1 MEKVVAVCVAV
12 GDPAD
17 DPRLGDDLVERAGA
31 LDPDRFPSVSVQV
44 IDRDASEAWWGGSPP
59 STRLLA
65 VLSAW
70 TDCGDDSSDLVALVS
85 DTCGAANTA
94 TSAVAV
100 TETVPRWEAAPTAV
114 LTALLHRRADM
125 SHEQFVDHWRDGH
138 QPLSFRIHPQC
149 TYVRN
154 DVSRRLVGAPSF
166 DAICD
171 EGVRDVED
179 ILDPARFYGADGGDW
194 KANRR
199 IIGGDVPK
207 FLDPATTASI
217 MREHRFRDLPT
228 SRR

>member
-1 MEKVVAVCVAV
+1 MEKVVVVGVAS
-12 GDPAD
+12 GEPAA
-17 DPRLGDDLVERAGA
+17 DPRPGDNLVGRVGA
-31 LDPDRFPSVSVQV
+31 LDPDRYPATAVQV
-44 IDRDASEAWWGGSPP
+44 IDRPVTETWWGGSPP
-59 STRLLA
+59 AARLLV

-70 TDCGDDSSDLVALVS
+70 AESGDDPSELVAIVA
-85 DTCGAANTA
+85 GACPEIEV
-94 TSAVAV
+94 SAVVV
-100 TETVPRWEAAPTAV
+100 TETVPRWEAAPAAV
-114 LTALLHRRADM
+114 LTALLHRRADL
-125 SHEQFVDHWRDGH
+125 SHEQFLDHWRDGH

-154 DVSRRLVGAPSF
+154 DVSRRLVGAASF

-179 ILDPARFYGADGGDW
+179 ILDPMRFYGADGGDW

-199 IIGGDVPK
+199 TIGGDVPK

>member
-1 MEKVVAVCVAV
+1 MEKVVVVGVAS
-12 GDPAD
+12 GDPVA
-17 DPRLGDDLVERAGA
+17 DPRPGDDLVDRAVA
-31 LDPDRFPSVSVQV
+31 LDGDRYPAVAVQL
-44 IDRDASEAWWGGSPP
+44 IDRDASESWWGAAPP
-59 STRLLA
+59 ARRLLV

-70 TDCGDDSSDLVALVS
+70 VESGDEVDELAEVVASSCGVDAS
-85 DTCGAANTA
+85 TAA
-94 TSAVAV
+94 VVV
-100 TETVPRWEAAPTAV
+100 TETVPRWEAAPSAV
-114 LTALLHRRADM
+114 LTALLHRRAGSTHD
-125 SHEQFVDHWRDGH
+125 EFVDHWRDGH

-154 DVSRRLVGAPSF
+154 DVSRRILGESSF

-171 EGVRDVED
+171 EGVRAVDD

-217 MREHRFRDLPT
+217 MRETRIRDLPT
-228 SRR
+228 TRR